1 MNMKTGPEDT
11 ALDDPKRFTASRQ
24 VLAVDWFM
32 TVFIRL
38 GGVGV
43 IVTVVGIFFFIL
55 SQVVPLFQGANVD
68 EVSRGEA
75 PSLPQGNYIGLAT
88 DEWSELPLVVRE
100 DGRVYFIDLRGQRG
114 VVEKA
119 PEWLQGGKVSAIEI
133 DHGAQVIAM
142 GTDGGKIHLIRF
154 EYEPEFVD
162 EVRTVKE
169 SLSEEYQ
176 GMVEAGKPVKLIA
189 MGQSERVRV
198 IGTVSGEGGSQS
210 LEVKILKRK
219 RSLMGVGKWKEVEQ
233 GDLSGELPAADK
245 IQKILVSNRGD
256 ALIVVAD
263 SGRVSYFFRGDEGF
277 KIRQHFAPFE
287 DMPGRKIIT
296 TGFLL
301 GDVSL
306 VFVADDGS
314 NRVFSLFRSEAD
326 PVRKFYH
333 TKTLKSLGAAADYYA
348 SSSRNKAFLLGA
360 GKHASLRFSTSE
372 EIRWSEDLPWKVQ
385 LGAISG
391 KYDALLFLDDAGRLH
406 KYQLDD
412 PHPEAGLKAFF
423 GKVWY
428 EGAPEPKY
436 EWQSTGGSDDFE
448 PKFSLVPLIFG
459 SVKGTCYAMLFAV
472 PIALFGA
479 LYTSEFLHPRHKI
492 FIKPVMEIMASL
504 PSVVLGFMAALWLA
518 PLIEDK
524 VPSLLLV
531 MIFVPA
537 GAFAL
542 GWLWGSRPMYIRKWI
557 PQGLEFLYFMP
568 VLIALGWLGWILG
581 PHLEQVIFTVTDPQT
596 GKSVGDFSQWWPK
609 VTGTSFQQRNSMV
622 VGFMM
627 GFTVIPIVF
636 TIAEDALS
644 NVPAALR
651 SGSLAMGASRWQTA
665 WRIVLPT
672 ASAGIFSA
680 LMVGLGRAVGET
692 MIVVMATGNTP
703 IMEWNIFSGMRTLS
717 ANIAVELPEAP
728 HHSTLY
734 RTLFLGA
741 FVLFLLTFLVNTIAE
756 LLRQHLRE
764 RYKTV

>member
-1 MNMKTGPEDT
+1 MSEKFDSKKGGE
-11 ALDDPKRFTASRQ
+11 DDPRRFVASRR
-24 VLAVDWFM
+24 VLAVDFLM
-32 TVFIRL
+32 TYFIRL
-38 GGVGV
+38 GGAGV
-43 IVTVVGIFFFIL
+43 IVTVVGIFIFIL
-55 SQVVPLFQGANVD
+55 AQVLPLFQGARVS
-68 EVSRGEA
+68 EVLVEGERQ
-75 PSLPQGNYIGLAT
+75 LPEGEYVALAT
-88 DEWSELPLVVRE
+88 DEWAELPMVVKE
-100 DGRVYFIDLRGQRG
+100 DGWVYFIDLKGRRG

-119 PEWLQGGKVSAIEI
+119 PEWLGEDKVSAIEV
-133 DHGAQVIAM
+133 DHEAQVISV
-142 GTDGGKIHLIRF
+142 GTESGQIHLLKYA
-154 EYEPEFVD
+154 YEPEFVD
-162 EVRTVKE
+162 EVRTIKE
-169 SLSEEYQ
+169 SLKQEYH
-176 GMVEAGKPVKLIA
+176 GALEGGAPVRLIA
-189 MGQSERVRV
+189 LGQSESVRV
-198 IGTVSGEGGSQS
+198 IATVAGA
-210 LEVKILKRK
+210 LEKQQLRVQVLKRK
-219 RSLMGVGKWKEVEQ
+219 RSLMGVGKWNASGSE
-233 GDLSGELPAADK
+233 DLSDKLPGD
-245 IQKILVSNRGD
+245 IRIEKILMSNRGD
-256 ALIVVAD
+256 ALVVVAA

-277 KIRQHFAPFE
+277 ELRQQFVPFE
-287 DMPGRKIIT
+287 DQPQRKIVT

-314 NRVFSLFRSEAD
+314 NRVFSLFRSERD

-333 TKTLKSLGAAADYYA
+333 TKTLASLGAGSDYYA
-348 SSSRNKAFLLGA
+348 RSSRNKAFLLGA

-372 EIRWSEDLPWKVQ
+372 KVRWSDELPWKVQ
-385 LGAISG
+385 LGVISG
-391 KYDALLFLDDAGRLH
+391 KYDALIFLNEERELH
-406 KYQLDD
+406 KYQLND

-459 SVKGTCYAMLFAV
+459 SLKGTLYAMLFAV

-479 LYTSEFLHPRHKI
+479 LYTSEFLHPKHKVI
-492 FIKPVMEIMASL
+492 IKPVMEIMASL

-518 PLIEDK
+518 PLIEDR

-531 MIFVPA
+531 VTFVPL
-537 GAFAL
+537 GAFVI
-542 GWLWGSRPMYIRKWI
+542 GWFWGSRPMSVRKWI

-568 VLIALGWLGWILG
+568 VLMGLAWLGWILG
-581 PHLEQVIFTVTDPQT
+581 PHLEHYCFTVTDPQS
-596 GKSVGDFSQWWPK
+596 GKVVADFSQWWPQ
-609 VTGTSFQQRNSMV
+609 VTGTSFQQRNSLV

-644 NVPAALR
+644 NVPGSLR
-651 SGSLAMGASRWQTA
+651 TGSLAIGASRWQTA

-672 ASAGIFSA
+672 ASAGIFSG

-703 IMEWNIFSGMRTLS
+703 IMEWNVFSGMRTLS

-728 HHSTLY
+728 QHSTLY

-741 FVLFLLTFLVNTIAE
+741 FVLFLLTFVLNTIAE